1 MEERSENPDLERTPS
16 LGRRLA
22 EVALA
27 FLPLGWIA
35 FGGPQAH
42 IALLQERFVARRRWL
57 DEQRF
62 VELLGLGQG
71 LPGPTSTQMVVAVGT
86 ARAGPL
92 GGLLAFLLFLYPA
105 ATIMALAGLGVAA
118 FLDEGGRPQWL
129 DGIQPATV
137 ALVAVAAW
145 RLGVAVVN
153 TRLTMGLMLLG
164 AVVTILVRQPWA
176 FPATLALGGLVTAVA
191 LRSQRHDAVERS
203 GSIPLDNLGIS
214 RVAGALLLLV
224 FFGLLGG
231 LILARLALD
240 WSWLQVLES
249 FYRTGSLIFGGG
261 QVVLPMLSA
270 EVVEPLGNGAAVPGA
285 GPDAGAARPA
295 VQLQRLP
302 GGGSRRRSRAAAGL
316 CGPVSAGSA
325 DNLRSATLLGA
336 GAALPLGKDSADG
349 SQRHRHRSG
358 GGRGVPAVGA
368 GRPQRR
374 RSGDCPAGLRVG
386 DVFPSAGAAGDYRRR
401 RAGLAFWLGGI
412 VVNPACSVHTSARY
426 RQTKAS
432 KERTALSTS
441 GASGPPSNINCKAQ
455 TIAQGMKPTMP
466 VTNTTAM
473 ALPVDSKSSA

>member
-1 MEERSENPDLERTPS
+1 MRKMEESSANPELEPTPS

-22 EVALA
+22 EVAWA

-105 ATIMALAGLGVAA
+105 ATIMALAGLGVAT
-118 FLDEGGRPQWL
+118 FLDDGGRPAWL
-129 DGIQPATV
+129 DGVQPATV

-145 RLGVAVVN
+145 RLGVVVVN
-153 TRLTMGLMLLG
+153 TRLTMGLMLFG

-176 FPATLALGGLVTAVA
+176 FPAALALGGLITAVA

-203 GSIPLDNLGIS
+203 GNIPLDNLGIS
-214 RVAGALLLLV
+214 RVAGALLLVV

-240 WSWLQVLES
+240 WSWLQILES

-270 EVVEPLGNGAAVPGA
+270 EVVEPGWVTEQQFLDGLALMLALPGPLFSFSAYLGAVAGGAPGLLLAFVGLFLPGVLIIFGVLPFWERVRRYPWVRIALTGVNATAIGLVVGVVFLLWQRAEPSAAGAVIALLAFGSVMFFRAPAPLVIIGA
-285 GPDAGAARPA
+285 GVLGWIF
-295 VQLQRLP
+295 
-302 GGGSRRRSRAAAGL
+302 GWAGL
-316 CGPVSAGSA
+316 
-325 DNLRSATLLGA
+325 L
-336 GAALPLGKDSADG
+336 
-349 SQRHRHRSG
+349 
-358 GGRGVPAVGA
+358 
-368 GRPQRR
+368 
-374 RSGDCPAGLRVG
+374 
-386 DVFPSAGAAGDYRRR
+386 
-401 RAGLAFWLGGI
+401 
-412 VVNPACSVHTSARY
+412 
-426 RQTKAS
+426 
-432 KERTALSTS
+432 
-441 GASGPPSNINCKAQ
+441 
-455 TIAQGMKPTMP
+455 
-466 VTNTTAM
+466 
-473 ALPVDSKSSA
+473 

>member
-1 MEERSENPDLERTPS
+1 MEEPAANPDLELTPS
-16 LGRRLA
+16 LPHRLA
-22 EVALA
+22 EVAWA

-105 ATIMALAGLGVAA
+105 ATIMALAGLGVAT

-129 DGIQPATV
+129 DGVQPATV

-176 FPATLALGGLVTAVA
+176 FPAALALGGMVTAVA
-191 LRSQRHDAVERS
+191 LRSRRHDTNDQS

-214 RVAGALLLLV
+214 RAAGVLLLLL
-224 FFGLLGG
+224 FFGLLVG

-240 WSWLQVLES
+240 DWSGLQILES

-270 EVVEPLGNGAAVPGA
+270 EVVEPGWVTEQQFLDGLALMLALPGPLFSFSAYLGAVAGGVPGLLLA
-285 GPDAGAARPA
+285 FVGLFLPGVLMIFGVLPFWEQVRRYPWVRIALTGVNATAIGLVVGVVFLLWERADPSAAGAVIALLAFGSVMFFRVPA
-295 VQLQRLP
+295 PLVIIGAGVL
-302 GGGSRRRSRAAAGL
+302 GWIFGSAGL
-316 CGPVSAGSA
+316 
-325 DNLRSATLLGA
+325 L
-336 GAALPLGKDSADG
+336 
-349 SQRHRHRSG
+349 
-358 GGRGVPAVGA
+358 
-368 GRPQRR
+368 
-374 RSGDCPAGLRVG
+374 
-386 DVFPSAGAAGDYRRR
+386 
-401 RAGLAFWLGGI
+401 
-412 VVNPACSVHTSARY
+412 
-426 RQTKAS
+426 
-432 KERTALSTS
+432 
-441 GASGPPSNINCKAQ
+441 
-455 TIAQGMKPTMP
+455 
-466 VTNTTAM
+466 
-473 ALPVDSKSSA
+473 